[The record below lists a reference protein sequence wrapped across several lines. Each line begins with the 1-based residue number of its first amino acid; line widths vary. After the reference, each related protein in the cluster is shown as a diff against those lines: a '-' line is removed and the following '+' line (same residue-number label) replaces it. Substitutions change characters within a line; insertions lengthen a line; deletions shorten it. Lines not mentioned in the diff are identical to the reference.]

1 MAKSKKKPARSD
13 GISVGRDQSLQSG
26 DASVAVQGIINNSLI
41 VAGDSKRI
49 HSSSKFSTIYK
60 QVEERRD
67 LTPTDKTDLKSEL
80 QAFEDDDK
88 KGPESNEGFLAQRLR
103 NVRRIAPDILD
114 VAIATIANPAAG
126 FSMIAKKVAEKMK
139 AEAGQPALK

>member
-1 MAKSKKKPARSD
+1 MPNSKKAPIRTEIKGA
-13 GISVGRDQSLQSG
+13 GRDRTVSAGDGSIVIGGNVNHSIVVSG
-26 DASVAVQGIINNSLI
+26 DNNRIIT
-41 VAGDSKRI
+41 A
-49 HSSSKFSTIYK
+49 SKFKEIYQ

-67 LTPTDKTDLKSEL
+67 ITPTDKTDLKSEL

-88 KGPESNEGFLAQRLR
+88 KGPEANEGFLAQRLR
-103 NVRRIAPDILD
+103 NVRRIAPDMLD

-139 AEAGQPALK
+139 QEAAK